1 MVNKLHKM
9 LQEEKNKLSQMEVPE
24 ELEGKL
30 LEALQKAPKKNN
42 KRFYR
47 RIAIIILIFL
57 IIGPHIDTVAYYTGK
72 FVGYEPVM
80 TDALQ
85 KLNKMGKGQSINKS
99 YSFSDGASITL
110 DGIMLDDN
118 GVNLFYVIKAPNED
132 IEEVSLRM
140 TTQLITGHQKRFS
153 GGGMGGTNKENNE
166 QKWIIQTYEVPTIF
180 DNKMKLGVNY
190 TTKEGNEEYGEISF
204 TLDRRKAL
212 GESLRIRI
220 NKEVSIDD
228 SRNIKIKSLT
238 ASPTTTVIKGQ
249 IQNIFQLGFD
259 HITNNRLYPDNIVMA
274 LYANGKEIPLGG
286 SSMSTNMKGIH
297 YELIFDA
304 LPEDIQEIEI
314 KFVSFQGRYEIMEE
328 IDSEE
333 SSTIFKE
340 INKTIF
346 KQKMNRG

>member
-1 MVNKLHKM
+1 MANKIHKI
-9 LQEEKNKLSQMEVPE
+9 LQEEKDKLNQMEVPE

-30 LEALQKAPKKNN
+30 LEALEKTPKKNN
-42 KRFYR
+42 KRFYK

-80 TDALQ
+80 TGTLQ
-85 KLNKMGKGQSINKS
+85 KLNEMGKGQSINKS

-118 GVNLFYVIKAPNED
+118 GVNLFYVIKAPSED
-132 IEEVSLRM
+132 IEEVSPRM
-140 TTQLITGHQKRFS
+140 TTQLITGFQKRFS
-153 GGGMGGTNKENNE
+153 GGGAGETNKENNE
-166 QKWIIQTYEVPTIF
+166 QKWIIQTHGAPSIF

-190 TTKEGNEEYGEISF
+190 TTKEGNGEYAEIPF

-212 GESLRIRI
+212 GKSLRIRI
-220 NKEVSIDD
+220 NKEVSIDN

-259 HITNNRLYPDNIVMA
+259 HITNNRFYPDNIEMA
-274 LYANGKEIPLGG
+274 LYANGKEVPLQG
-286 SSMSTNMKGIH
+286 SGMSTNMKGIH

-304 LPEDIQEIEI
+304 LPEDTQEIEI
-314 KFVSFQGRYEIMEE
+314 TFVSFQGRYEISKEMG
-328 IDSEE
+328 SEE
-333 SSTIFKE
+333 SSAIFKK

-346 KQKMNRG
+346 KQKMN